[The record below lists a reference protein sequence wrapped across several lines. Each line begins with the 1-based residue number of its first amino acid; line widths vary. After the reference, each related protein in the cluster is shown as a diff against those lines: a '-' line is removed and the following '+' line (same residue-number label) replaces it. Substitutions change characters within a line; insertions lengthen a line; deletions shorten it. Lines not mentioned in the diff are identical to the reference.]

1 MVNDLLEL
9 CEVNVYRTIQAKKR
23 EQEVHEEQERIKAT
37 DAGVSISQTS
47 SQADLIY
54 YDHSISMLERT
65 ALRVYPI
72 IREIQSR
79 MVKHKQLNLK
89 GQSKDVK
96 RESKIRTK
104 LENTIAEGQPL
115 NMKVLL
121 GYLN

>member
-1 MVNDLLEL
+1 
-9 CEVNVYRTIQAKKR
+9 
-23 EQEVHEEQERIKAT
+23 
-37 DAGVSISQTS
+37 
-47 SQADLIY
+47 
-54 YDHSISMLERT
+54 MLERT

-72 IREIQSR
+72 IKEIQNR

-89 GQSKDVK
+89 GEKKDK
-96 RESKIRTK
+96 TKEIKQKIS

>member
-1 MVNDLLEL
+1 MLEL